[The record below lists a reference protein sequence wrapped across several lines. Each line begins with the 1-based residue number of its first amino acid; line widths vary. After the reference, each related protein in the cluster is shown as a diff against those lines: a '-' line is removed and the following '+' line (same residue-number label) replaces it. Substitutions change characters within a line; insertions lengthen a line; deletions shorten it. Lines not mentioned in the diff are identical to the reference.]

1 MTGPVRLQK
10 ALADAGL
17 GSRREIER
25 WIEAGRV
32 QLNGLVATLGQKVG
46 PDDNVLVDGRPVR
59 LARNTA
65 AAIRVLAYNK
75 PEGEICSRRDPEGRP
90 TVFGALPR
98 IRDAR
103 WVIVGRLDF
112 NTSGLLLATDSGE
125 LAARLM
131 HPGQQIEREYLV
143 RVLGEVDAAMLARL
157 RAGVALDDGMASF
170 DEVRE
175 QPGGS
180 GSNRWFSVVLREGR
194 NREVRRLWES
204 QGCKVSRLKRTRF
217 GGVVLGARERRGTW
231 RELTGEELKVLCAS
245 VGLQQAPEEP
255 QESSEPGSRE
265 QRVRRAPA
273 VRVAT
278 TRAALARAEATRR
291 RKR

>member
-1 MTGPVRLQK
+1 M
-10 ALADAGL
+10 
-17 GSRREIER
+17 
-25 WIEAGRV
+25 
-32 QLNGLVATLGQKVG
+32 
-46 PDDNVLVDGRPVR
+46 
-59 LARNTA
+59 
-65 AAIRVLAYNK
+65 
-75 PEGEICSRRDPEGRP
+75 
-90 TVFGALPR
+90 
-98 IRDAR
+98 
-103 WVIVGRLDF
+103 GRLDF

-157 RAGVALDDGMASF
+157 RAGVALDDGMAAF

-217 GGVVLGARERRGTW
+217 GGVVLGPRERRGTW
-231 RELTGEELKVLCAS
+231 RELTGEELSVLCAS
-245 VGLQQAPEEP
+245 VGLQEAPPP
-255 QESSEPGSRE
+255 QESSEPGRRE
-265 QRVRRAPA
+265 QRAKRAPA

-278 TRAALARAEATRR
+278 TRAAAARADATRR
-291 RKR
+291 GNR

>member
-1 MTGPVRLQK
+1 VTVPVRLQK

-25 WIEAGRV
+25 WIESGRV
-32 QLNGLVATLGQKVG
+32 QLNGVVATLGQKVG
-46 PDDNVLVDGRPVR
+46 PDDSVLVDGRPVR
-59 LARNTA
+59 LVRNPA
-65 AAIRVLAYNK
+65 AAIRVIAYNK

-157 RAGVALDDGMASF
+157 RAGVALDDGMAAF

-204 QGCKVSRLKRTRF
+204 QGCKVSRLKRVRRHQKRPQAPRYREPTRPRC
-217 GGVVLGARERRGTW
+217 A
-231 RELTGEELKVLCAS
+231 LCARW
-245 VGLQQAPEEP
+245 G
-255 QESSEPGSRE
+255 
-265 QRVRRAPA
+265 
-273 VRVAT
+273 
-278 TRAALARAEATRR
+278 
-291 RKR
+291 

>member
-1 MTGPVRLQK
+1 MTDPVRLQK

-25 WIEAGRV
+25 WIETGRV
-32 QLNGLVATLGQKVG
+32 QLNGQVATLGQKVG
-46 PDDNVLVDGRPVR
+46 ADDNVLVDGRPVR
-59 LARNTA
+59 FTRDAA

-98 IRDAR
+98 IREAR

-112 NTSGLLLATDSGE
+112 NTSGLLLVTDSGE

-217 GGVVLGARERRGTW
+217 GGVVLGPRERRGTW
-231 RELTGEELKVLCAS
+231 RELAGEELRLLCAS
-245 VGLQQAPEEP
+245 VGLQPAQQP
-255 QESSEPGSRE
+255 QESSQPGRRE
-265 QRVRRAPA
+265 QRARRTPA
-273 VRVAT
+273 VRAAT
-278 TRAALARAEATRR
+278 SRAAAARAEATGR

>member
-1 MTGPVRLQK
+1 MVTDPVRLQK

-25 WIEAGRV
+25 WIEAGRI
-32 QLNGLVATLGQKVG
+32 QLNGRVATLGQKVG
-46 PDDNVLVDGRPVR
+46 PDDSVLVDGRAVR
-59 LARNTA
+59 VARA
-65 AAIRVLAYNK
+65 AASAPRVLAYNK

-131 HPGQQIEREYLV
+131 HPGRQIEREYLV
-143 RVLGEVDAAMLARL
+143 RVLGEVDAALLARL
-157 RAGVALDDGMASF
+157 REGVALDDGMASF

-204 QGCKVSRLKRTRF
+204 QGCKVSRLKRVRF
-217 GGVVLGARERRGTW
+217 GGVVLGPRERRGTW
-231 RELTGEELKVLCAS
+231 RELTEAEVALLGAS
-245 VGLQQAPEEP
+245 VGLQQAAEAGEP
-255 QESSEPGSRE
+255 QQRRE
-265 QRVRRAPA
+265 QRARRAP
-273 VRVAT
+273 VTRVAT
-278 TRAALARAEATRR
+278 TRSASARAATTR

>member
-1 MTGPVRLQK
+1 MTDPVRLQK

-32 QLNGLVATLGQKVG
+32 QLNGQVATLGQKVG
-46 PDDNVLVDGRPVR
+46 ADDNVLVDGRPVR
-59 LARNTA
+59 FTRDAA

-98 IRDAR
+98 IREAR

-157 RAGVALDDGMASF
+157 RAGVTLDDGMASF

-217 GGVVLGARERRGTW
+217 GGVVLGPREGRGTW
-231 RELTGEELKVLCAS
+231 RELAGEELRLLCAS
-245 VGLQQAPEEP
+245 VGLQPAQQP
-255 QESSEPGSRE
+255 QESSQPGRRE
-265 QRVRRAPA
+265 QRARRTPA
-273 VRVAT
+273 VRAAT
-278 TRAALARAEATRR
+278 SRAAAARAEATGR